1 MEIRQA
7 SAYLNPLRK
16 ILLART
22 EEPVLPITSLPT
34 LSRKI
39 HGLPPSKMTVVGA
52 RTSMGKTAFTMQLM
66 MDLVTLGFPT
76 IYLGFEMKPEEMME
90 RMFCNRY
97 RINNLDLMRGK
108 IQNYEKEYEDF
119 RNWSKNI
126 KLVFTDDFAKDW
138 NELNAFLMDLPIKP
152 KVVVLDFIQAIA
164 HGADHD
170 KKFIDD
176 YIRNF
181 RMMAIRNDFA
191 GVIVSQINRTAP
203 DAKNKEPQLHQ
214 LKGSGFLEEHADMVF
229 LLDWRDKT
237 KQDFVINVAKNR
249 SGPTGFIKANYIKEQ
264 YRSEEPPQVPTPTQV
279 VKVTTRRSYYE
290 TD

>member
-1 MEIRQA
+1 MEIRVA
-7 SAYLNPLRK
+7 GAYLQSLKK
-16 ILLART
+16 ILDART
-22 EEPVLPITSLPT
+22 ADPTLPITSLPT
-34 LSRKI
+34 LSHKI
-39 HGLPPSKMTVVGA
+39 HGLPPGKMTVIGA
-52 RTSMGKTAFTMQLM
+52 RTSIGKTAFAMQVM
-66 MDLVTLGFPT
+66 MDLVTLGAPT

-97 RINNLDLMRGK
+97 RINNLDLMRGN
-108 IQNYEKEYEDF
+108 IQAYEKEYEDF
-119 RNWSKNI
+119 SKWSKNL

-138 NELNAFLMDLPIKP
+138 NELNAFLSDLPLKP

-181 RMMAIRNDFA
+181 RMMAIKNDFA

-203 DAKNKEPQLHQ
+203 DSKVKEPQLHQ

-229 LLDWRDKT
+229 LLDWRDKN
-237 KQDFVINVAKNR
+237 KKDFTINVAKNR
-249 SGPTGFIKANYIKEQ
+249 SGPTGWVKALYIKEQ
-264 YRSEEPPQVPTPTQV
+264 YRFEEPPPDKPKPTET
-279 VKVTTRRSYYE
+279 RSYYE
-290 TD
+290 T